1 MSPALHESR
10 PRVAPRRHGVFAPSF
25 AALGVLAA
33 LVASLA
39 ACAAPRPQTSRL
51 TTQDFQDFSAELAQ
65 KLRDSDFLAD
75 RTAESPVI
83 RVALSKVE
91 NLTTDLLSEG
101 EKWYVVQR
109 AFDSNTMDALRRDK
123 AIRFVIAVED
133 AHKLAQAQASAGA
146 AVMCT
151 GFEVGPQPEA
161 QPGTQPESQPGR
173 NPTHTATAMLRSV
186 TRTAGIDRTDLYDL
200 ELRIVELASGQ
211 IVWSDH
217 AAIKRVAVGKAY
229 N

>member
-1 MSPALHESR
+1 VSPALHETR
-10 PRVAPRRHGVFAPSF
+10 PRVAPRRHGVFAPSI
-25 AALGVLAA
+25 AILGVLAVM
-33 LVASLA
+33 VASLS

-51 TTQDFQDFSAELAQ
+51 TTQDFQDFSTELAQ
-65 KLRDSDFLAD
+65 KLRDSDFLAG
-75 RTAESPVI
+75 RTIDSPVI
-83 RVALSKVE
+83 RIALSKVE

-109 AFDSNTMDALRRDK
+109 AFDSDTMDALRRDK
-123 AIRFVIAVED
+123 AIRFVIAAED
-133 AHKLAQAQASAGA
+133 AHKLEEAQASAGA
-146 AVMCT
+146 PVMCT
-151 GFEVGPQPEA
+151 GFEVGA
-161 QPGTQPESQPGR
+161 QPGR

-186 TRTAGIDRTDLYDL
+186 TRTAGVDRTDLYDL